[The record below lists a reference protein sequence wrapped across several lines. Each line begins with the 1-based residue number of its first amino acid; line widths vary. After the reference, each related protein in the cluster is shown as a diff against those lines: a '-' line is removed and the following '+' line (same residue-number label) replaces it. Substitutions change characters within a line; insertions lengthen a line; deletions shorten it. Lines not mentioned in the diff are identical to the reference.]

1 MPDTIE
7 TPLMLYL
14 FPIIIYDQFADF
26 VSIGCRKIIRYLGY
40 R

>member
-7 TPLMLYL
+7 TSIIFYL
-14 FPIIIYDQFADF
+14 FPIIIYDHFADF
-26 VSIGCRKIIRYLGY
+26 VSIGCRKVIRCLGY

>member
-7 TPLMLYL
+7 ISLKLYL
-14 FPIIIYDQFADF
+14 FPIIIYDQVADF
-26 VSIGCRKIIRYLGY
+26 VSKGCRKVIRCLGY